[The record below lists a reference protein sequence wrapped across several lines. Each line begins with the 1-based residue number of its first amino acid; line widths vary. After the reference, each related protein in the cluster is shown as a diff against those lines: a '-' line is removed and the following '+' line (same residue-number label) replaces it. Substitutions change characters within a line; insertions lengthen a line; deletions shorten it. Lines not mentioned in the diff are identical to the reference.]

1 MKARLVSTLELVM
14 DILVSKFAF
23 TFNLYGY
30 TEVVN
35 PEVTKMPT
43 TPKAPWGNRG
53 VWADVD
59 HVVGLCTS

>member
-1 MKARLVSTLELVM
+1 M